1 METAATIR
9 LCAGGG
15 TVFLLPLTEIP
26 ETELLARAALAPDE
40 AERYAGFP
48 SAARQ
53 RRKEWL
59 AARVLAREE
68 LGGRIGYE
76 PSGRPVLRE
85 SPGTSI
91 SISHTAGWAAL
102 MVSREGRCGVDI
114 EPADRRAERAV
125 RRVAVPE
132 EIALACGLFPENPEL
147 AVWCAKEAAY
157 KALGRTG
164 IDFREE
170 IRIDRIAAQTLQL
183 TVKVDRMSL
192 ELFFWENLI
201 GMCGSFKEK

>member
-1 METAATIR
+1 MGTAATIR

-48 SAARQ
+48 SAAR
-53 RRKEWL
+53 
-59 AARVLAREE
+59 VLAREE

-76 PSGRPVLRE
+76 PSGRPVLQE
-85 SPGTSI
+85 SPGTYI

-132 EIALACGLFPENPEL
+132 EIALASGLFPENPEL